1 MRVGTQMDRDKEL
14 NSIAFEQDGKL
25 TMILVNS
32 SAENERQVSFNIAG
46 GDYHTMTTWLTD
58 DEHDLEQTAQTAYSA
73 QSAVTLPPQSV
84 MTVVLE

>member
-32 SAENERQVSFNIAG
+32 SAENERQVSFNIANAN
-46 GDYHTMTTWLTD
+46 YQTMTTWLTD
-58 DEHDLEQTAQTAYSA
+58 KAHDLEQTAQSAYGA
-73 QSAVTLPPQSV
+73 QSSVTLPPQSI